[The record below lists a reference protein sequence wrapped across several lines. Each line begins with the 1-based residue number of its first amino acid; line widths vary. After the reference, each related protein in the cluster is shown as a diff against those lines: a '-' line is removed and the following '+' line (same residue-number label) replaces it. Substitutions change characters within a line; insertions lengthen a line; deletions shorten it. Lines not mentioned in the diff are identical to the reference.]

1 MLLLPRWRDYK
12 TDDSGEVEVKDLPED
27 GVTEAAAR
35 LGDVAQE
42 GGGGQVE
49 DVAEVRVGLPGL
61 SASLGMTSV
70 LPPDLDLLPGKAGH
84 AAYHLHLLH
93 REEGQ
98 VVEPPAED
106 GHCLPAVW
114 PPALLAVPLTL
125 RPGGEGGGQRGGQR
139 ERGRGGGRGLR
150 PLLLHNVLL
159 QSHSFLTAV
168 CQ

>member
-70 LPPDLDLLPGKAGH
+70 LPPDLDLLPGEAGDGPN
-84 AAYHLHLLH
+84 HLHLLH
-93 REEGQ
+93 REEGE
-98 VVEPPAED
+98 VVEPPAQD
-106 GHCLPAVW
+106 GHRLPAVG
-114 PPALLAVPLTL
+114 PPTLLGVPLTL
-125 RPGGEGGGQRGGQR
+125 GPGGEGGRHGRGDR
-139 ERGRGGGRGLR
+139 ERGGG
-150 PLLLHNVLL
+150 
-159 QSHSFLTAV
+159 
-168 CQ
+168 

>member
-1 MLLLPRWRDYK
+1 MLLLPCWRDYK

-70 LPPDLDLLPGKAGH
+70 LPPDLDLLPGEGGDHGH
-84 AAYHLHLLH
+84 RLHLLH
-93 REEGQ
+93 CQEGQ
-98 VVEPPAED
+98 VVEPPRQD
-106 GHCLPAVW
+106 SHRVSAVW
-114 PPALLAVPLTL
+114 T
-125 RPGGEGGGQRGGQR
+125 
-139 ERGRGGGRGLR
+139 
-150 PLLLHNVLL
+150 
-159 QSHSFLTAV
+159 S
-168 CQ
+168 